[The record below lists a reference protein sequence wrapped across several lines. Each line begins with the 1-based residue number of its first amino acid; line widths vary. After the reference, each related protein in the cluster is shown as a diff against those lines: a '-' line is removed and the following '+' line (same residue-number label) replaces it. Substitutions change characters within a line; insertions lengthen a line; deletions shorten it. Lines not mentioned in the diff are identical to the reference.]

1 MKNTLPD
8 VTVHMVVK
16 NEDQWLWFAL
26 QSVLPYV
33 KQIFLTDTGST
44 DHTLSIIK
52 EINSPKIKFTQT
64 IVSHPS
70 ELTQVRQHQLEQTTT
85 NWIWL
90 VDADEIYPRKTVQE
104 IIRAINSQKY
114 EGIVVRRYDL
124 LGDVY
129 HRQRETV
136 GTYHLFGQ
144 SGHLVTRLLNK
155 KKIPGL
161 HLKGDYPLEGYYDS
175 ANQSIRSRNVQKYY
189 ITQNYLYHAMY
200 LKRSSQGGNLKHVFN
215 RQKYKIEKGIPIN
228 NQLPEVFNLPRPS
241 IVPDPLQ
248 KRSFIYET
256 LATFIT
262 PIKNLKR
269 RLL

>member
-1 MKNTLPD
+1 MPD
-8 VTVHMVVK
+8 ITAHMVVK
-16 NEDQWLWFAL
+16 NEDQWVWFAIN
-26 QSVLPYV
+26 SVLPYV
-33 KQIFLTDTGST
+33 KKIFITDTGST
-44 DHTLSIIK
+44 DNTLEVIKSIK
-52 EINSPKIKFTQT
+52 SPKIKLTQT
-64 IVSHPS
+64 KINHPS
-70 ELTQVRQHQLEQTTT
+70 ELTKIRQRQLNKTHTS
-85 NWIWL
+85 WLWL
-90 VDADEIYPRKTVQE
+90 VDADEIYPQKTAQE
-104 IIRAINSQKY
+104 IVQAIATNRY

-129 HRQRETV
+129 HRQKETV
-136 GTYHLFGQ
+136 GAYNLFGHK
-144 SGHLVTRLLNK
+144 GHLTIRLLNK
-155 KKIPGL
+155 KLIKGL
-161 HLKGDYPLEGYYDS
+161 HLIGDYPLEGYYDFS
-175 ANQSIRSRNVQKYY
+175 GTSVRDRNPQKYY
-189 ITQNYLYHAMY
+189 LTKNYLYHAMY